1 MSHGICHLSVIPVRA
16 ENAHRSEQISQ
27 LLFGETFTIIEEL
40 NDWLRIRCACDGY
53 EGFIQ
58 RSQSSNLSLI
68 EFNELE
74 RNKPFLCYDL
84 VQVLVNHQSIT
95 SILLGSRLP
104 WFRSGA
110 CRIGTHNFNFEGSA
124 RQPDI
129 QLFNGRTVVENAFM
143 YLNAPYLWGGRSPF
157 GIDCSG
163 LSQMAFKLSGIQL
176 KRDAWMQAEN
186 GETIHLLDETQ
197 PGDLAFFD
205 NAEGKITHVGILT
218 AKNRIIHASGQ
229 VRVDSIDH
237 QGIFNTDLRKYTHN
251 LRLIK
256 RIS

>member
-1 MSHGICHLSVIPVRA
+1 MGYGICHLSVIPVRA
-16 ENAHRSEQISQ
+16 EASHRSEQISQ
-27 LLFGETFTIIEEL
+27 LLFGETFTVSDESG
-40 NDWLRIRCACDGY
+40 DWLRVRCSLDGY

-58 RSQSSNLSLI
+58 RSQQTPLMLV

-74 RNKPFLCYDL
+74 KAKPNFCYDL
-84 VQVLVNHQSIT
+84 VQLLVNQQSVT
-95 SILLGSRLP
+95 SIVIGSRLP
-104 WFRSGA
+104 WYRAGI
-110 CRIGTHNFNFEGSA
+110 CRIGNHNFTFEGSTVS
-124 RQPDI
+124 PDA
-129 QLFNGRTVVENAFM
+129 QTFSGRLVVENAYM

-163 LSQMAFKLSGIQL
+163 LTQMAFKLCGIHL
-176 KRDAWMQAEN
+176 KRDAWMQAEA
-186 GETIHLLDETQ
+186 GDTIHLLDEAK

-205 NAEGKITHVGILT
+205 NEEGRITHVGILT

-237 QGIFNTDLRKYTHN
+237 QGIFNAETRRYTHN

-256 RIS
+256 RLS